1 LEHGYSLYPI
11 LRTDKPNKAGLCP
24 LYLRYTYKRQWKNL
38 ALKKTLEASFWNIG
52 ENEPRKNCPNRS
64 EILNLIRTQKT
75 LIESKILA
83 FSREFGEYPS
93 PDELLSYLDIN
104 RKAKKDW
111 DYYYDDFVSS
121 QRTNENVE
129 AATLQIYKEL
139 KNKLISFIKDQ
150 QLVWSWNSIGTKFY
164 NDFVYYLRTV
174 KLRNGKIGHTD
185 AGIGKHIKTLKTFF
199 SFVSVKYGIINSNQ
213 YRNFKTLRE
222 EPDFVVL
229 NDKDIELM
237 KSSMS
242 ISYMM
247 KNKIQLNNREYLIV
261 RLMLL
266 LCKTGMNISDLLELK
281 VSHIFKHEELGNN
294 EVDQTRKQSITEL
307 SKDRL
312 SKIANA
318 RLYIKKNRQKL
329 KNINKKKIPVITI
342 TDELATLLSLSFKK
356 QKEQLKEAL
365 RLYHKD
371 PFFTT
376 ENYSV
381 FSLMNALDDL
391 KDRSDDEKKDLFHNY
406 PYFLEGINEVA
417 FNREVKLVLK
427 KIGLD
432 YETVIYK
439 NTSKNKVEEVLVPK
453 YELISSRTGRRSYI
467 TDQLARNVPITVI
480 MRSVGITK
488 PDTLKRYEN
497 LSDKTI
503 VDIVKK
509 ANKVPQK
516 LRK

>member
-1 LEHGYSLYPI
+1 MEHGYSLYPI
-11 LRTDKPNKAGLCP
+11 LRADKPNKAGLCP
-24 LYLRYTYKRQWKNL
+24 LYLRYTYKRKWKNL
-38 ALKKTLEASFWNIG
+38 PLKKTLDATYWNMG

-64 EILNLIRTQKT
+64 EVLNLIRTKKT

-83 FSREFGEYPS
+83 FSREFGEYTS

-104 RKAKKDW
+104 KKAKKDW
-111 DYYYDDFVSS
+111 DYYFDDFVTN
-121 QRTNENVE
+121 QRSNENVE
-129 AATLQIYKEL
+129 VATLQIYKEL
-139 KNKLISFIKDQ
+139 KDKLISFIKDEQ
-150 QLVWSWNSIGTKFY
+150 IVWSWNSIGTKFY

-174 KLRNGKIGHTD
+174 KLRNGKVGHTD

-199 SFVSVKYGIINSNQ
+199 SFVSVKYGIINYNQ

-222 EPDFVVL
+222 EPDFVIL

-237 KSSMS
+237 KSSIN
-242 ISYMM
+242 ISYIM
-247 KNKIQLNNREYLIV
+247 KNNIQLNDREYLMV

-281 VSHIFKHEELGNN
+281 VSNIFKHEELENN
-294 EVDQTRKQSITEL
+294 EVDVNRIQTLTEL

-312 SKIANA
+312 SKIENA

-329 KNINKKKIPVITI
+329 KNINKKKIPVITV
-342 TDELATLLSLSFKK
+342 TDELATLLSLSFKNR
-356 QKEQLKEAL
+356 KEQLTQAL

-371 PFFTT
+371 PFLAT

-381 FSLMNALDDL
+381 FSLMNSLDDL
-391 KDRSDDEKKDLFHNY
+391 KEKSDDEKKSLFYNY
-406 PYFLEGINEVA
+406 PYFLETISEAA

-432 YETVIYK
+432 YETVIYR

-467 TDQLARNVPITVI
+467 TDQLARNVPLTVI